1 MGRGAGGAAGG
12 AVAWGRRLAIS
23 CCAWGM
29 AAPWVSSSGRRSVGM
44 ARRGDG
50 LGPPSVRVIFF
61 RTVSFFFS
69 VRGAV
74 SLDDRWVPRDSGSE
88 GLEDC

>member
-1 MGRGAGGAAGG
+1 MGAE
-12 AVAWGRRLAIS
+12 IS
-23 CCAWGM
+23 DFLLCVGM

-74 SLDDRWVPRDSGSE
+74 SLDDRWVLRDSGSE
-88 GLEDC
+88 GLEDCWMNSYFLY